1 MTRTKIKQISFYHA
15 ALQLFFLHGISSNTL
30 HENFLWGTVYP
41 QYIVWNFGHVN
52 YEEFHGYIG
61 RSLLCPIIHCVCER
75 WINSANCILHLPAFV
90 TNDNCYKIEIDLV
103 LGTRCPATPAKS
115 NRFDSPFRSPYA
127 PATFP
132 YYASHSSFRYRSPY
146 QQKRPYINLSAPSY
160 SVSSLTN
167 AQHCPNWHGPSRAFS
182 PYIYKNPQNM
192 VDASCLVGWKELWAM
207 KMIGWAYVAGKTKT
221 FYSNEV
227 YLMTKTYFLIV

>member
-1 MTRTKIKQISFYHA
+1 MHNNSEEEIVPQQQQQRKSF
-15 ALQLFFLHGISSNTL
+15 
-30 HENFLWGTVYP
+30 
-41 QYIVWNFGHVN
+41 
-52 YEEFHGYIG
+52 
-61 RSLLCPIIHCVCER
+61 C
-75 WINSANCILHLPAFV
+75 
-90 TNDNCYKIEIDLV
+90 
-103 LGTRCPATPAKS
+103 TRCPATPAKS

-192 VDASCLVGWKELWAM
+192 IQECGDSFTTTPNYRRHNNNSRTACLAEQFDVNDYVIPAMTSNPWA
-207 KMIGWAYVAGKTKT
+207 KLEE
-221 FYSNEV
+221 FYANRRFDE
-227 YLMTKTYFLIV
+227 K

>member
-1 MTRTKIKQISFYHA
+1 MHNNSEEEIVPQQQQQRKSF
-15 ALQLFFLHGISSNTL
+15 
-30 HENFLWGTVYP
+30 
-41 QYIVWNFGHVN
+41 
-52 YEEFHGYIG
+52 
-61 RSLLCPIIHCVCER
+61 C
-75 WINSANCILHLPAFV
+75 
-90 TNDNCYKIEIDLV
+90 
-103 LGTRCPATPAKS
+103 TRCPATPAKS

-192 VDASCLVGWKELWAM
+192 ASQ
-207 KMIGWAYVAGKTKT
+207 
-221 FYSNEV
+221 
-227 YLMTKTYFLIV
+227 